1 MTMAK
6 RISIY
11 GSLCLAIL
19 GGLILAQ
26 YRTTAADDHWRIRG
40 ALSEACTCGVPCT
53 CNFGQGPSPHS
64 YCHVVYAYEIKEGNF
79 NGIKLDG
86 LKIGA
91 METAK
96 GNAMYLDASA
106 SPDQRKA
113 LEAIARQMM
122 RVSNDRMGGARFL
135 GIKWVQINQEYND
148 RQDMVDLGGFGGF
161 KTNYIMGRDKTKP
174 VIVVNNTEWAIRE
187 AIKGKTEYLRVK
199 DEYGNEYSVKDTN
212 SNHGDFEYTEK
223 SHPGSGW
230 PASSCSV
237 NMKESDKKHKH

>member
-1 MTMAK
+1 MAK
-6 RISIY
+6 SVFIC
-11 GSLCLAIL
+11 GSLCLAIF
-19 GGLILAQ
+19 GSLILGK
-26 YRTTAADDHWRIRG
+26 YRTTAADDHWQIRG
-40 ALSEACTCGVPCT
+40 ALSEACTCSVPCT
-53 CNFGQGPSPHS
+53 CNFGEGPSPHS
-64 YCHVVYAYEIKEGNF
+64 YCHVVYAYDIKEGNF

-86 LKIGA
+86 LKLGA

-113 LEAIARQMM
+113 LETIARQMM
-122 RVSNDRMGGARFL
+122 RVSNDRMGGSRFL
-135 GIKWVQINQEYND
+135 GIKWVQIKQEYND
-148 RQDMVDLGGFGGF
+148 KQDMLDLGGFGGF

-174 VIVVNNTEWAIRE
+174 VIVINNTEWAIRE

-199 DEYGNEYSVKDTN
+199 DEYGSEYSVKNSN

-230 PASSCSV
+230 PASSCSA
-237 NMKESDKKHKH
+237 NTKPGEQKHKH

>member
-1 MTMAK
+1 MTMAQ
-6 RISIY
+6 RILIY

-19 GGLILAQ
+19 GGLILTQ

-40 ALSEACTCGVPCT
+40 ALSEACTCSVPCT

-64 YCHVVYAYEIKEGNF
+64 YCHVVYAYGIKEGNF
-79 NGIKLDG
+79 NQVKLDG
-86 LKIGA
+86 LKLGA

-113 LEAIARQMM
+113 LEAIARQVM
-122 RVSNDRMGGARFL
+122 RVSNGRMGGASFL
-135 GIKWVQINQEYND
+135 GIKWVQIKQEYDD
-148 RQDMVDLGGFGGF
+148 RQDMLDLGGFGGF

-237 NMKESDKKHKH
+237 NTKESEKKHKH

>member
-1 MTMAK
+1 MAE
-6 RISIY
+6 RILIY
-11 GSLCLAIL
+11 GSLCLVIF
-19 GGLILAQ
+19 GGLILARH
-26 YRTTAADDHWRIRG
+26 RTSAADDQWRIRG
-40 ALSEACTCGVPCT
+40 ALSEACTCSVPCT

-79 NGIKLDG
+79 KGIKLDG

-113 LEAIARQMM
+113 LEVIARQMM

-135 GIKWVQINQEYND
+135 GLKWVPIKQEYDD
-148 RQDMVDLGGFGGF
+148 RQDLLDLGGFGSF
-161 KTNYIMGRDKTKP
+161 KTHYIMGRDKTKP

-212 SNHGDFEYTEK
+212 SNHGDFEYSEK

-230 PASSCSV
+230 PATSCSTSA
-237 NMKESDKKHKH
+237 KEVEKKHKH